1 MTVMT
6 EDPSEAIRRV
16 ENEIAF
22 DYCVGKY
29 IDEMALSRDRL
40 FSKLV
45 KAKCYESYKERLN
58 VRNNV

>member
-6 EDPSEAIRRV
+6 EDPSEAIRRI
-16 ENEIAF
+16 ENEIAA
-22 DYCVGKY
+22 DY
-29 IDEMALSRDRL
+29 EMDLSRDRL

>member
-6 EDPSEAIRRV
+6 EDPSEAIRRL
-16 ENEIAF
+16 ENDIAF
-22 DYCVGKY
+22 D
-29 IDEMALSRDRL
+29 LSRDRL

-45 KAKCYESYKERLN
+45 KAECYESYKERLN